1 MLDQKIFN
9 KKLGTELRKI
19 REKRGQT
26 ISLLAEK
33 SCVNEKYI
41 GKIERG
47 ECNPSLYVLKKI
59 SIGLNIKISQ
69 LTELL

>member
-19 REKRGQT
+19 REKRSQT
-26 ISLLAEK
+26 ISFLAEK
-33 SCVNEKYI
+33 CSVNEKYL

-47 ECNPSLYVLKKI
+47 ECSPSLYILKKI
-59 SIGLNIKISQ
+59 TSGLKIKLSE
-69 LTELL
+69 LTEKL